1 MNHERH
7 EKKKSRMDTN
17 KHESSGTTEHLEHTE
32 VGFAGL
38 VGLFEQTQT
47 AMQTQ
52 AAKSV
57 DIALVVRNWLFGWYI
72 VEFEKAGASR
82 KELYG
87 KTLMPKLAKQLTEK
101 LGKGFSRRSLD
112 QFRQFYEGYEK
123 IWQTLPAE
131 SQNQSKF
138 LIERCISSPQTDAQ
152 TMLAS
157 ENGASPDILN
167 FWQTLSAH
175 FSLSWSHYVVLLTI
189 ESADER
195 RFYELEAIENAWG
208 SRELKRQ
215 INSSLY
221 ERLALSRDK
230 AGVKELARKGQI
242 VAKPSDVL
250 KSPYVLEFLGLQ
262 ERSEYSEHDLE
273 TAIID
278 KIEHFLLELGKGFLF
293 EARQKCF
300 TFDDDHFYVDL
311 VFYNRLLRCY
321 VIIDLKRERLT
332 HQDLGQMQ
340 MYVNYFD
347 RYVKLDDEKPTVGIL
362 LCHSKDDRLVELTL
376 PKDANIHASAYQ
388 LYLPDKEALKKQL
401 EEAQAEWEATHEDSS
416 AFQKGGTTNEHE

>member
-1 MNHERH
+1 MSNHEKH
-7 EKKKSRMDTN
+7 EMTRKKK
-17 KHESSGTTEHLEHTE
+17 GTTENIE
-32 VGFAGL
+32 VKFDGL

-47 AMQTQ
+47 AMQNQ
-52 AAKSV
+52 AVRSV

-72 VEFEKAGASR
+72 VEFEKAGKSR
-82 KELYG
+82 KSLYG
-87 KTLMPKLAKQLTEK
+87 KTLMPKLAKRLTDS

-131 SQNQSKF
+131 SQNQSKS
-138 LIERCISSPQTDAQ
+138 LIERCISSPVTDAQ
-152 TMLAS
+152 TMLVS
-157 ENGASPDILN
+157 EIGATPDILN
-167 FWQTLSAH
+167 FWQTLSSK

-189 ESADER
+189 DSGDER

-208 SRELKRQ
+208 IRELKRQ

-230 AGVKELARKGQI
+230 EGVKELARNGQI

-250 KSPYVLEFLGLQ
+250 KSPYVLEFLGLK
-262 ERSEYSEHDLE
+262 ERSKYSEHDLE

-293 EARQKCF
+293 ESRQKRF

-321 VIIDLKRERLT
+321 VIIDLKRDRLT

-347 RYVKLDDEKPTVGIL
+347 RYVKLEDEKPTVGIL

-376 PKDANIHASAYQ
+376 PKDSNIHASAYQ
-388 LYLPDKEALKKQL
+388 LYLPDKAAFKKQL

-416 AFQKGGTTNEHE
+416 DVQRGGTTNEQQ